1 MEKTENSGFSAF
13 IESVGGADMF
23 VWIVMFGALIIFVVV
38 MAYLNRNAEQ

>member
-1 MEKTENSGFSAF
+1 MEKTENSGLSGF

-23 VWIVMFGALIIFVVV
+23 VWIVMFGALIVFAVV